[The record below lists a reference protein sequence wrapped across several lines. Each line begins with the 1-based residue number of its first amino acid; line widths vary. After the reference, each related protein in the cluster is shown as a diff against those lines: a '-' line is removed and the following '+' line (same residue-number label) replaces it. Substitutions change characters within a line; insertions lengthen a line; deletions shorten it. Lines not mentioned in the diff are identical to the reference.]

1 MGLRI
6 DFSAPMGIRRT
17 DFALDAVR
25 TDSRV
30 LGSAFTI
37 GSTNPAGGVAGDFGI
52 SDISRVRI
60 GDVVALAT
68 ATTRTVALVRTA
80 DAALVQIDGRLAE
93 IRRLTLVA
101 GNDGQPIGNAELLEI
116 QERIEKDIDAINLII
131 IAARF
136 ASRPL
141 FSGSFRT
148 NPFGFGT
155 TGVVLIPLRDLSPDH
170 LGRGVE
176 NVSGFNSLAE
186 IDVTT
191 AQGADD
197 SLLVVDAAV
206 RDIAQTRTDLETFET
221 ETLDAAS
228 RNIEVLAR
236 NPVGVS
242 SAAGAG
248 FSGPVN
254 DIVLSEIGLR
264 ASDIAQSIAGDRTGV
279 LFDVVG

>member
-1 MGLRI
+1 
-6 DFSAPMGIRRT
+6 MGIRRT
-17 DFALDAVR
+17 DLALDAVR
-25 TDSRV
+25 TDTRV
-30 LGSAFTI
+30 LGSAFTVS
-37 GSTNPAGGVAGDFGI
+37 STNAAGGVAGDFGI

-68 ATTRTVALVRTA
+68 TATRTVALVQTA
-80 DAALVQIDGRLAE
+80 DATLVQIDGRLAE

-101 GNDGQPIGNAELLEI
+101 GNDDQPIGNAELLEI

-141 FSGSFRT
+141 FNGSFRT

-155 TGVVLIPLRDLSPDH
+155 TGAVLIPLRDLSPDN
-170 LGRGVE
+170 LGRGVG
-176 NVSGFNSLAE
+176 NVSGFNSLTE

-206 RDIAQTRTDLETFET
+206 RDIAQTRTDLDAFET
-221 ETLDAAS
+221 ETIEAAS
-228 RNIEVLAR
+228 RNIGVLAR
-236 NPVGVS
+236 NPVGVLPGVGV
-242 SAAGAG
+242 GA
-248 FSGPVN
+248 SGGAN

-279 LFDVVG
+279 LVDVVG